1 MRNIILA
8 TAFVVTLSGTAQANV
23 IIDEYVDMK
32 RDFEENMQHSRDQ
45 LERNKE
51 QIRGLFLRVKGIV
64 TTTTEKLNE
73 LNNGQYIYCASCYR
87 ITWRMRKRSTT

>member
-8 TAFVVTLSGTAQANV
+8 AAFVVALSGTAQANV
-23 IIDEYVDMK
+23 IINEYVDMK
-32 RDFEENMQHSRDQ
+32 RDFEESMQHSRDQ

-51 QIRGLFLRVKGIV
+51 QIRGLFLRIKGIV

-73 LNNGQYIYCASCYR
+73 LNNGQ
-87 ITWRMRKRSTT
+87 

>member
-8 TAFVVTLSGTAQANV
+8 TAFVVALSGTAQANV

-32 RDFEENMQHSRDQ
+32 RDFEQNVQQGKDQ
-45 LERNKE
+45 FERNKE
-51 QIRGLFLRVKGIV
+51 QIRGLFLRIKGIV

-73 LNNGQYIYCASCYR
+73 LNNGQ
-87 ITWRMRKRSTT
+87 